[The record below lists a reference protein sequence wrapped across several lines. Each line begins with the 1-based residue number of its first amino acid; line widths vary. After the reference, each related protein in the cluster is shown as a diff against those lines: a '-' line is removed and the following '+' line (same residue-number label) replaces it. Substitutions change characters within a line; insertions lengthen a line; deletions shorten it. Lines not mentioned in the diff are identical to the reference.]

1 MRAADGPGRER
12 DGGVARE
19 VRWCPAQVHYV
30 CNREEVDA
38 AISGSARGERTP
50 QCELEVA
57 ARR

>member
-1 MRAADGPGRER
+1 M
-12 DGGVARE
+12 
-19 VRWCPAQVHYV
+19 RWCPAQVHYV